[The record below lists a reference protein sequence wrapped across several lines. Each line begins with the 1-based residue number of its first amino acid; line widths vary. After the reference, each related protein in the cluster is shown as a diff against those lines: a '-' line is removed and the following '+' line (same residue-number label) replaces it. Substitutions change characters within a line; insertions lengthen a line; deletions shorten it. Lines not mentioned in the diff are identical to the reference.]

1 MSLRSLALLIAL
13 FCLVWPGT
21 ALAQKKEDGVQY
33 AGESLGGSLILGNRN
48 DWKKCAASCEAEGRC
63 DSWTYEFE
71 REDVSTVCRLKA
83 GVGPKTKTDKRY
95 MSGLRQ
101 SPKPALRT
109 APPPPPTEADLAA
122 AKIRALRVPEEVVEL
137 HRPRFAPR
145 KLSAAEKAEAHQIG
159 QWIKAGLTWPEF
171 QRLQQ
176 LAESGDKQVMEL
188 VYNALKDMPINRAFP
203 FEVRD
208 TKIEAAP
215 YIALASL
222 WAAHIQAMHGMD
234 SSKYRMACSSAP
246 RALYGDCGYR
256 MENYSFS
263 RQRADFSFVPVWG
276 DDAFQR
282 QRIDGIFKRMA
293 LNIEPSS
300 VEIVWL
306 QKYAETHD
314 LTAEFAA
321 AEAARSALLQAIAE
335 TNARQRAA
343 ARERALADWNRLFGK
358 PLDQQ
363 GASNLW
369 YAAHI
374 LDGEHLQRY
383 ESVYGKGGPPPM
395 PETNWSA
402 VASTWLNPGEVSV
415 RIVDGDGNYH
425 DTTMSSF
432 QAAIIGAKRQ

>member
-1 MSLRSLALLIAL
+1 MRFRNLTTVGAVV
-13 FCLVWPGT
+13 CLVWSGT

-33 AGESLGGSLILGNRN
+33 AGESLGGSLISGNRG
-48 DWKKCAASCEAEGRC
+48 DWKKCAATCEAEGRC

-71 REDVSTVCRLKA
+71 REDISTVCSLKS
-83 GVGPKTKTDKRY
+83 GVGAKTKTDKRY

-101 SPKPALRT
+101 SPKPGPRA

-122 AKIRALRVPEEVVEL
+122 AKVRALRVPEEVVEL
-137 HRPRFAPR
+137 HRPRFSLR

-159 QWIKAGLTWPEF
+159 QWTGSGLTWPEF

-188 VYNALKDMPINRAFP
+188 VYNALKGMPINRAFP

-208 TKIEAAP
+208 TKIESAP
-215 YIALASL
+215 YLALASL
-222 WAAHIQAMHGMD
+222 WAAHIQHMHGVD
-234 SSKYRMACSSAP
+234 TIKYRMECSTAP

-256 MENYSFS
+256 MENYSFT

-282 QRIDGIFKRMA
+282 KRIDDIFKRMA
-293 LNIEPSS
+293 LNVEPSN
-300 VEIVWL
+300 VEVTWL
-306 QKYAETHD
+306 QKYSETHD
-314 LTAEFAA
+314 LSTEFKA
-321 AEAARSALLQAIAE
+321 AEAARASLLASIAE
-335 TNARQRAA
+335 SNARGRAM
-343 ARERALADWNRLFGK
+343 AREASLASWNRLFGK
-358 PLDQQ
+358 PLDQK
-363 GASNLW
+363 GASDLW
-369 YAAHI
+369 WAAHN
-374 LDGEHLQRY
+374 LGGEHLQRY

-402 VASTWLNPGEVSV
+402 ATSAWLNPGEVNV
-415 RIVDGDGNYH
+415 RVVDGNGNYH

-432 QAAIIGAKRQ
+432 QAAIIGARRQ